1 MRQSEILV
9 LSRNNAGE
17 LDTLEKIVDYIAAE
31 EAGINESNNLN
42 NQNTVGGLRRSYH
55 KNPNHILL
63 AARRVE
69 TVERNTSLTGK
80 FLKNLNHKNVN
91 FFFKTFLSQFKEDN
105 PQKN

>member
-1 MRQSEILV
+1 M
-9 LSRNNAGE
+9 
-17 LDTLEKIVDYIAAE
+17 DYIAAE

-55 KNPNHILL
+55 KNSNHILL

-91 FFFKTFLSQFKEDN
+91 FFLKAFLREAFI
-105 PQKN
+105 

>member
-31 EAGINESNNLN
+31 EASINESNNLN

-91 FFFKTFLSQFKEDN
+91 FFFKAFLSQFKEDN